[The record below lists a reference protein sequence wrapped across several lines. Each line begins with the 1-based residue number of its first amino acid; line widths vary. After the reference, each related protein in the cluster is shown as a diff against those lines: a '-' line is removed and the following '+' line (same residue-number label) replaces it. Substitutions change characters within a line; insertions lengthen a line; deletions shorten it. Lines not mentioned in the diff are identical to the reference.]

1 MEDCVS
7 RPASQQTKKDGLMSD
22 RVQLEM
28 AEARM
33 LVASYFA
40 AKRSHGVVAANKFL
54 EKQLK
59 KLEKSYGK
67 KSDERLKRYMR
78 VVADTELLVDV

>member
-1 MEDCVS
+1 V
-7 RPASQQTKKDGLMSD
+7 SD

-40 AKRSHGVVAANKFL
+40 AKRTYGPVEANKFL
-54 EKQLK
+54 AKQLK
-59 KLEKSYGK
+59 KLEKVYGK
-67 KSDERLKRYMR
+67 RSDDRLKAYMR
-78 VVADTELLVDV
+78 KVATEELLVDI

>member
-1 MEDCVS
+1 
-7 RPASQQTKKDGLMSD
+7 MSD

-40 AKRSHGVVAANKFL
+40 AKRTYGAIEANKFL
-54 EKQLK
+54 AKQLK
-59 KLEKSYGK
+59 KLEKIYGK
-67 KSDERLKRYMR
+67 KSDGRLKSYMR
-78 VVADTELLVDV
+78 VVVDTEILEDV

>member
-1 MEDCVS
+1 
-7 RPASQQTKKDGLMSD
+7 MSD

-40 AKRSHGVVAANKFL
+40 AKRTYGPVEANKFL
-54 EKQLK
+54 AKQLK
-59 KLEKSYGK
+59 KLEKVYGK
-67 KSDERLKRYMR
+67 NSDGRLKHYMR
-78 VVADTELLVDV
+78 VVVDTEILEDV

>member
-1 MEDCVS
+1 
-7 RPASQQTKKDGLMSD
+7 MSD
-22 RVQLEM
+22 RIILEM

-40 AKRSHGVVAANKFL
+40 AKRTHGPVQANRFL

-59 KLEKSYGK
+59 KLEKLYGK
-67 KSDERLKRYMR
+67 GSDVRMKKNMR
-78 VVADTELLVDV
+78 QITDEELYEV

>member
-1 MEDCVS
+1 
-7 RPASQQTKKDGLMSD
+7 MSD

-40 AKRSHGVVAANKFL
+40 AKRTYGSVEANKFL
-54 EKQLK
+54 DKQLK
-59 KLEKSYGK
+59 KLEKVYGK
-67 KSDERLKRYMR
+67 NSDGRLKSYMR
-78 VVADTELLVDV
+78 VVVDTEVLEDV

>member
-1 MEDCVS
+1 V
-7 RPASQQTKKDGLMSD
+7 SD

-40 AKRSHGVVAANKFL
+40 AKRTYGPVQARVFL
-54 EKQLK
+54 DKQLK
-59 KLEKSYGK
+59 KLEKVYGK
-67 KSDERLKRYMR
+67 ESDDRLRTYMR
-78 VVADTELLVDV
+78 VVATEELLIDV

>member
-1 MEDCVS
+1 
-7 RPASQQTKKDGLMSD
+7 MSD

-40 AKRSHGVVAANKFL
+40 AKRTYGSVQANRFL
-54 EKQLK
+54 AKQLK
-59 KLEKSYGK
+59 KFEKVYGK
-67 KSDERLKRYMR
+67 KSDDRLKQYMR
-78 VVADTELLVDV
+78 VVVNTEILEDV

>member
-1 MEDCVS
+1 
-7 RPASQQTKKDGLMSD
+7 MSD

-40 AKRSHGVVAANKFL
+40 AKRTFGPVQARVFL
-54 EKQLK
+54 DKQLK
-59 KLEKSYGK
+59 KLEKVYGK
-67 KSDERLKRYMR
+67 ESDDRLRTYMR
-78 VVADTELLVDV
+78 VVATEELLIDV

>member
-1 MEDCVS
+1 
-7 RPASQQTKKDGLMSD
+7 MSD

-40 AKRSHGVVAANKFL
+40 AKRTYGSVEANKFL
-54 EKQLK
+54 AKQLK
-59 KLEKSYGK
+59 KLEKVYGK
-67 KSDERLKRYMR
+67 NSDGRLKAYMR
-78 VVADTELLVDV
+78 VVVDTEVLEDV

>member
-1 MEDCVS
+1 
-7 RPASQQTKKDGLMSD
+7 MSD

-40 AKRSHGVVAANKFL
+40 AKRTYGSVEANKFL
-54 EKQLK
+54 AKQLK
-59 KLEKSYGK
+59 KLEKIYGK
-67 KSDERLKRYMR
+67 KSDDRLKQYMR
-78 VVADTELLVDV
+78 IVSTEELLIDV

>member
-1 MEDCVS
+1 
-7 RPASQQTKKDGLMSD
+7 MSD

-40 AKRSHGVVAANKFL
+40 AKRTYGPVEANKFL
-54 EKQLK
+54 AKQLK
-59 KLEKSYGK
+59 RLEKVYGK
-67 KSDERLKRYMR
+67 KSDDRLKQYMR
-78 VVADTELLVDV
+78 VVVDTEMLGDV

>member
-1 MEDCVS
+1 
-7 RPASQQTKKDGLMSD
+7 MSD

-40 AKRSHGVVAANKFL
+40 AKRTYGAVQANRFL
-54 EKQLK
+54 ANQLK
-59 KLEKSYGK
+59 KLEKVYGK
-67 KSDERLKRYMR
+67 KSDDRLKQYMR
-78 VVADTELLVDV
+78 VVVNTEILEDV

>member
-1 MEDCVS
+1 
-7 RPASQQTKKDGLMSD
+7 MSD

-40 AKRSHGVVAANKFL
+40 AKRTYGSVEANKFL
-54 EKQLK
+54 VKQLK
-59 KLEKSYGK
+59 KLEKVYGK
-67 KSDERLKRYMR
+67 KSDDRLKAYMR
-78 VVADTELLVDV
+78 VVVDTEILEDV

>member
-1 MEDCVS
+1 
-7 RPASQQTKKDGLMSD
+7 MSD

-40 AKRSHGVVAANKFL
+40 AKRTYGSVEANKFL
-54 EKQLK
+54 AKQLK
-59 KLEKSYGK
+59 RLEKFYGK
-67 KSDERLKRYMR
+67 KSDDRLKQYMR
-78 VVADTELLVDV
+78 VVVDTEMLEDV

>member
-1 MEDCVS
+1 
-7 RPASQQTKKDGLMSD
+7 MSD

-40 AKRSHGVVAANKFL
+40 AKRTYGSVEANKFL
-54 EKQLK
+54 AKQLK
-59 KLEKSYGK
+59 KLEKVYGK
-67 KSDERLKRYMR
+67 KSDDRLKQYMR
-78 VVADTELLVDV
+78 TVTTQELLIDV

>member
-1 MEDCVS
+1 
-7 RPASQQTKKDGLMSD
+7 MSD

-40 AKRSHGVVAANKFL
+40 AKRTYGVVQANRFL
-54 EKQLK
+54 AKQLK
-59 KLEKSYGK
+59 KLEKIYGK
-67 KSDERLKRYMR
+67 KSDDRLKQYMR
-78 VVADTELLVDV
+78 VVVNTEILEDV

>member
-1 MEDCVS
+1 
-7 RPASQQTKKDGLMSD
+7 MSD

-40 AKRSHGVVAANKFL
+40 AKRTYGVVEANKFL
-54 EKQLK
+54 ARQLK
-59 KLEKSYGK
+59 KLEKVYGK
-67 KSDERLKRYMR
+67 NSEGRLKGYMR
-78 VVADTELLVDV
+78 EVSTEELLIDV

>member
-1 MEDCVS
+1 
-7 RPASQQTKKDGLMSD
+7 MSD

-40 AKRSHGVVAANKFL
+40 AKRTYGVVEANKFL
-54 EKQLK
+54 AKQLK
-59 KLEKSYGK
+59 KLEKVYGK
-67 KSDERLKRYMR
+67 NSDGRLKSYMR
-78 VVADTELLVDV
+78 VVVDTEVLEDV

>member
-1 MEDCVS
+1 
-7 RPASQQTKKDGLMSD
+7 MSD

-40 AKRSHGVVAANKFL
+40 AKRTHGSVEANKFL
-54 EKQLK
+54 AKQLS
-59 KLEKSYGK
+59 KLEKYYGK
-67 KSDERLKRYMR
+67 NSDGRLKHYMR
-78 VVADTELLVDV
+78 VVVDTEILEDV